1 MAKID
6 QYDNSVGINTRVV
19 NQNDLLKIINASA
32 TTMKNVYNSII
43 ALADAC
49 AFLKNMKVNRV
60 KIELNK
66 MIQLIPYIKHF
77 VLDVSVQF
85 RRLHSNV
92 KVSIDDAAKLIN
104 SLGHFT
110 MQMYEVIDTV
120 CKSKIPKLSKL
131 RVKLIT
137 LKLIYSKTL
146 PSFIDL
152 ITKCIKD
159 LSVNMSKIGKDM
171 IDISSKIGAL
181 SKSVISAATK
191 IDNFI
196 NDIISILKSINKIKL
211 KSFILINTKML
222 AVHHVFISLLLLTST
237 LALMGPLLAIAT
249 TPLIWVSVNMS
260 LMLLPVRILAGISIF
275 KLWGINKKIKII
287 KKAWVSLGSIIRSVN
302 RLKVGNK
309 ASLKRK
315 LIVVSMILARMTKIF
330 MQAIWAAPFALLA
343 IPSLSII
350 ILGTLGVMVAIKCVR
365 WLLTIASRGLL
376 KARARLLAIG
386 LLFAA
391 LGHVFLITVLISPIA
406 ALAAAALIIITLA
419 TGVMALCLWGMT
431 WMLSNVKWVKLM
443 IGLFLL
449 NVTMLLI
456 VGLSVSLLI
465 VALCASYVK
474 DKLLDILILIGGIVM
489 VTVIMGAL
497 GFAMSFVLPI
507 IAPILLG
514 LGAMLLVVGMV
525 MLMAVALWALSLIS
539 LDQATI
545 INNVKTVIG
554 TAKEIISLLYN
565 QDEEE
570 PNGVDKPW
578 YEDVFG
584 VVGGSLAKLISAI
597 LAVAILAATVFS
609 VFAILFIAVM
619 LRLLQSLDLNKE
631 KITENVKTV
640 IGIANDVI
648 DLIFNADDRE
658 ATPSNLGVLGSIID
672 FIDPR
677 LGKIVSAIFSL
688 AFLAISATSIMI
700 VLFIAGL
707 LRMLQSLGLD
717 KQKIT
722 DNLEIVTSA
731 VTDIANVIFDTG
743 DKEAKFS
750 NLGVLGAII
759 NFMDPRLGRMVDAI
773 FSLAFLAVS
782 LVSIMAL
789 KLIADKLKEIQD
801 IDFDAEKVTANLTL
815 VLSTVDKIISG
826 VFEKDDSTNTPSE
839 KGFLSKIISH
849 LGDSKI
855 VKIADAIMSVGLMAV
870 SLAAI
875 SLVVLMAEELNKL
888 NKINLNST
896 TISSKV
902 DAVMNSA
909 KAIVKSVFENTDG
922 DAWVI
927 NGKSYD
933 IEDSAEDIMDW
944 FKNWPSAIKTIY
956 NMVGWLQKL
965 SKINSANLGAESSV
979 FASKVDAITKST
991 KYIIEKLYNCQ
1002 NEVVALGNY
1011 SSFKVAVKNIS
1022 DNWLPVTNSLKE
1034 VDSVVKKLTDIANS
1048 DISLDTE
1055 TKINA
1060 VINSVTNITKTIQT
1074 ELGNI
1079 AQDRLN
1085 LDNISSLVDSL
1096 VKLNDALDYS
1106 DSQIKNT
1113 PKIFAETSKFVDKV
1127 NSMDL
1132 QKLKTAEN
1140 LFKNLAELSTNIK
1153 GNFQGL
1159 AEALN
1164 EDIAPL
1170 LQKLNDTMA
1179 KTNETLAQTAKSS
1192 EDSMLR
1198 MEQYYAAAGGVAP
1211 DDNYLVDEGG
1221 APLEGE
1227 AKDNAVKQRAKNV
1240 SDMLY
1245 KGYQDQVGNNEDLIR
1260 ATSHL
1265 QGIDRLIA
1273 ILDPNLHG
1281 TPLRVSF

>member
-1 MAKID
+1 MAGENQNRSTI
-6 QYDNSVGINTRVV
+6 GINTKVV

-49 AFLKNMKVNRV
+49 SFLKNMKVTRV

-77 VLDVSVQF
+77 VLDVSMHF

-104 SLGHFT
+104 SLNYFT
-110 MQMYEVIDTV
+110 LQMYEVIDTV
-120 CKSKIPKLSKL
+120 CKSKIPKLTKL
-131 RVKLIT
+131 RIKLIA
-137 LKLIYSKTL
+137 LKRVYSKTL

-152 ITKCIKD
+152 ITKYIKD
-159 LSVNMSKIGKDM
+159 LSTNMSKVGKDV
-171 IDISSKIGAL
+171 IDISSKIDVL

-196 NDIISILKSINKIKL
+196 NDIILILKSINKIKL
-211 KSFILINTKML
+211 KSFILINTKIL
-222 AVHHVFISLLLLTST
+222 AVHHAFIGLLLLSGT
-237 LALMGPLLAIAT
+237 LALMGPLMAFAT
-249 TPLIWVSVNMS
+249 TPLIWMSINMS
-260 LMLLPVRILAGISIF
+260 LILLPIKILAYISIF
-275 KLWGINKKIKII
+275 KLWGVNKKIKII
-287 KKAWVSLGSIIRSVN
+287 KKAWVTLGSVIRSIN
-302 RLKVGNK
+302 RLKVANK
-309 ASLKRK
+309 VSMKRK
-315 LIVVSMILARMTKIF
+315 LMVVGMALAGITKIF

-343 IPSLSII
+343 IPSLLII
-350 ILGTLGVMVAIKCVR
+350 MLGTLGVIAAIKCIK
-365 WLLTIASRGLL
+365 WLLTIASRGLSKVRL
-376 KARARLLAIG
+376 RLLAIG
-386 LLFAA
+386 LLFVA

-406 ALAAAALIIITLA
+406 AVAAAALIIITLA
-419 TGVMALCLWGMT
+419 TGLMALCLWGMV
-431 WMLSNVKWVKLM
+431 WMLSKIPWKKLM

-497 GFAMSFVLPI
+497 GYAMSFVLPI
-507 IAPILLG
+507 ILPILLG

-525 MLMAVALWALSLIS
+525 MLMAIALWALSLIS

-554 TAKEIISLLYN
+554 TAKEVISLLYN

-578 YEDVFG
+578 YEDVIGF
-584 VVGGSLAKLISAI
+584 VGGSLAKLISAI

-619 LRLLQSLDLNKE
+619 LRLLQTLDLDKE

-648 DLIFNADDRE
+648 DLIFNAEDRE

-672 FIDPR
+672 YVDPR

-688 AFLAISATSIMI
+688 AFLAISVISIMI
-700 VLFIAGL
+700 VLFIARL
-707 LRMLQSLGLD
+707 LRLLQALDLD

-722 DNLEIVTSA
+722 DNLEVVTGAVADIV
-731 VTDIANVIFDTG
+731 NVIFDTG

-759 NFMDPRLGRMVDAI
+759 NFVDPRLGRMVDAI
-773 FSLAFLAVS
+773 FSLAFLAIS
-782 LVSIMAL
+782 LVSIMVL

-815 VLSTVDKIISG
+815 VMNTVDKIISG
-826 VFEKDDSTNTPSE
+826 VFAKDDTTNTPSE
-839 KGFLSKIISH
+839 KGFLSKIISY

-855 VKIADAIMSVGLMAV
+855 VKITDAIMSVGLMAV

-875 SLVVLMAEELNKL
+875 SLIVLMAEELNKL

-902 DAVMNSA
+902 DAVMSSA

-922 DAWVI
+922 DSWVI

-944 FKNWPSAIKTIY
+944 FKNWPIAIKTIY

-979 FASKVDAITKST
+979 FASKVDSITKST

-1002 NEVVALGNY
+1002 NEIVAIGNY
-1011 SSFKVAVKNIS
+1011 SNFKVAVKNIS
-1022 DNWLPVTNSLKE
+1022 DNWLPVANSLKE
-1034 VDSVVKKLTDIANS
+1034 VDNVVKKLTDIANS
-1048 DISLDTE
+1048 DVSLDTE
-1055 TKINA
+1055 TKITA
-1060 VINSVTNITKTIQT
+1060 IINSVTNITKTIQT

-1096 VKLNDALDYS
+1096 VGLNDALDYS
-1106 DSQIKNT
+1106 DSQTKNA
-1113 PKIFAETSKFVDKV
+1113 PKIFAETVKFVDKI
-1127 NSMDL
+1127 NGMDM

-1140 LFKNLAELSTNIK
+1140 LFKNLADLSNNIR

-1170 LQKLNDTMA
+1170 LEKLNATIEKANKQTGDSLGRIENYYSA
-1179 KTNETLAQTAKSS
+1179 ISGTN
-1192 EDSMLR
+1192 
-1198 MEQYYAAAGGVAP
+1198 P
-1211 DDNYLVDEGG
+1211 DDIVMTDDSGQ
-1221 APLEGE
+1221 PLNEE
-1227 AKDNAVKQRAKNV
+1227 QKEKVVKQNARNTANQ
-1240 SDMLY
+1240 LY
-1245 KGYQDQVGNNEDLIR
+1245 SRYQDDYKNGKKLNQSLVEL
-1260 ATSHL
+1260 TSSMR
-1265 QGIDRLIA
+1265 GIDRLIA
-1273 ILDPNLHG
+1273 ILDPNLG
-1281 TPLRVSF
+1281 PTPLRVRNIP